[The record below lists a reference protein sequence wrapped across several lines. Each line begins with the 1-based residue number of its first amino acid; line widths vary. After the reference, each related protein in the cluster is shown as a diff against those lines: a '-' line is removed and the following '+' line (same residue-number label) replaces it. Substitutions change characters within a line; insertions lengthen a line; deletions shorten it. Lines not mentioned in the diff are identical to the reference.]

1 MAYNEQQKLNDA
13 QLTVDRENEA
23 KQLQRA
29 EVVKEH
35 ELRLKAEGDRK
46 KEIKEQNSEETK
58 KVFVFTI
65 YDFVLRY
72 IIYYQ

>member
-1 MAYNEQQKLNDA
+1 MDK
-13 QLTVDRENEA
+13 ENEA